1 MLGSRHR
8 IEQRTVMTRS
18 KIILLGTVIGGL
30 VLYVGSTT
38 LLGIVGKEPWM
49 SIAMFASFIL
59 MGLLC
64 AFLTR
69 SMAPPTRVENLTIAE
84 LEKQG
89 LLTPERHEATRAFE
103 VEQFEDEGCQ
113 YFVELKN
120 NSVLFLGGQ
129 YLYDYVPAD
138 DGRESKRKR
147 KFPCSEFILLRDKR
161 DGLIV
166 DVACGGTAL
175 EPEVEVPHFTAA
187 YFESG
192 RAPEDGQIISDRSYD
207 QIKRELMNT

>member
-1 MLGSRHR
+1 
-8 IEQRTVMTRS
+8 MTRS
-18 KIILLGTVIGGL
+18 KIILLGTVTGGL
-30 VLYVGSTT
+30 VLYIGSTT

-49 SIAMFASFIL
+49 SIAMFASFIV

-69 SMAPPTRVENLTIAE
+69 SMAPPTRGENLTIAE

-89 LLTPERHEATRAFE
+89 LLTHERHEATRAFE
-103 VEQFEDEGCQ
+103 VEEFEDEGCQ
-113 YFVELKN
+113 YFVGLKN
-120 NSVLFLGGQ
+120 NSVLFLCGQ

-138 DGRESKRKR
+138 DGRGFKRER
-147 KFPCSEFILLRDKR
+147 KFPCTEFTLHRDKR

-166 DVACGGTAL
+166 DVACGGTVL
-175 EPEVEVPHFTAA
+175 EPEGEAPHFSAA
-187 YFESG
+187 DFESG

-207 QIKRELMNT
+207 QIRRELMKT